1 MKLKKKKKISRW
13 SHMHVD
19 IKNIFRTKRCHKENG
34 TCIDLNVSMS
44 YFLLST
50 SDNTWQKTELN
61 TAISE
66 GM

>member
-1 MKLKKKKKISRW
+1 
-13 SHMHVD
+13 MHVD

-50 SDNTWQKTELN
+50 SDNTEQKTELN